1 MFQIVTNISTKDI
14 DQPFD
19 NVFFAAPWHS
29 SPLAKEFTLPL
40 ETDIPYVIWFLV
52 PTPSLSSISLS
63 VSDPSVTFAY
73 T

>member
-29 SPLAKEFTLPL
+29 SPLAKDFTLPL
-40 ETDIPYVIWFLV
+40 ETDIP
-52 PTPSLSSISLS
+52 
-63 VSDPSVTFAY
+63 
-73 T
+73 